1 MIGIHSGA
9 VTHHQDQSIT
19 LVNLSTRNTKNKT
32 LENDNPRFDT
42 LLLFSIYFI
51 FKFIL
56 NIHTGTLKLFQLIE
70 YTSK

>member
-42 LLLFSIYFI
+42 LLYYFP
-51 FKFIL
+51 FIL
-56 NIHTGTLKLFQLIE
+56 YLNL
-70 YTSK
+70 Y